1 MSSYCLRVLSFVC
14 TEFPDKSSTWDQA
27 RLVVTARCSLGAD
40 SIQYEAQSVPFRQPG
55 TTAFSQWGRPC
66 TLYSGQSA
74 FEVLAA
80 CASFAES
87 ALPEHPLAFAPEASA
102 PLLFM
107 DERYVPS
114 LSPMS
119 TRRQAAELAQQ
130 LSEQIKVAWDVAGDT
145 CLHPWVPSLPAL
157 SRPQPTS
164 GEPAFL
170 LLAAFAETLQDGP
183 QQLLQLLE
191 SAQHRKRLDAT
202 VADIFQLAPELGF
215 GFRGAPHLAQM
226 VKLSL
231 AQVVWAQAVALQYTR
246 PPA

>member
-107 DERYVPS
+107 DERYVPTLAPVS
-114 LSPMS
+114 I
-119 TRRQAAELAQQ
+119 RRQAAELAQQ

-145 CLHPWVPSLPAL
+145 SLHPWVPSLPAL

-170 LLAAFAETLQDGP
+170 LLAAFAESLQDGP
-183 QQLLQLLE
+183 AQLLQLLQRARE
-191 SAQHRKRLDAT
+191 AQQLNLLVNEVLR
-202 VADIFQLAPELGF
+202 LAPELGF
-215 GFRGAPHLAQM
+215 DFRGDSHLDQM

-231 AQVVWAQAVALQYTR
+231 AQAAWAQAVALQYAST
-246 PPA
+246 PS

>member
-74 FEVLAA
+74 FGVLTA

-87 ALPEHPLAFAPEASA
+87 ALSEHPLAFAPEASA

-170 LLAAFAETLQDGP
+170 LLAAFAESLQDGP
-183 QQLLQLLE
+183 AQLLQLLQRARE
-191 SAQHRKRLDAT
+191 AQQLNLLVNEVLR
-202 VADIFQLAPELGF
+202 LAPELGF
-215 GFRGAPHLAQM
+215 DFRGDSHLDQM

-231 AQVVWAQAVALQYTR
+231 AQAAWAQAVALQYAST
-246 PPA
+246 PS